1 MSIGSIARGLLCG
14 LVALA
19 AAVIPRLAPTSARA
33 ATTAPDDRPSHAQDF
48 DFAFGTWK
56 THIKRL
62 LHPLSGSSEW
72 VEYDGTHVIDKVWD
86 GRANLG
92 VLDAAGAA
100 GHVEALSLRLY
111 NPASQQWN
119 VSYANP
125 REGKLGGTV
134 TGAFEDGR
142 GAFYGADTLDGR
154 EVFVRELYVPLG
166 RDTRRLEVAYSADG
180 GKTWETNWIM
190 TDTKFAEPRGT
201 KASPMPAQSS
211 RAADAHDG
219 SHDFDFEIG
228 RWKTSVRRLA
238 KPLTGDT
245 SWVAYEG
252 TTLVRP
258 IWNGRA
264 NLVELEAEGP
274 SGHFRGLNLRLYDP
288 VARQWS
294 LTFANAAAGVLN
306 TPAIG
311 VFNDGRG
318 EFYDQESLD
327 GRAILVRFVIS
338 DITSDAIHFE
348 QSFSA
353 DGGKTWET
361 NWIAQDTR
369 SGG

>member
-1 MSIGSIARGLLCG
+1 MNRLRTLA
-14 LVALA
+14 LVALCA
-19 AAVIPRLAPTSARA
+19 GPCLMAE
-33 ATTAPDDRPSHAQDF
+33 ATTPSDESAPHARDF

-72 VEYDGTHVIDKVWD
+72 VEYDGTHVIDKVWE

-92 VLDAAGAA
+92 VLEADGSA
-100 GHVEALSLRLY
+100 GHVEALSLRLF
-111 NPASQQWN
+111 NPATHQWN

-134 TGAFEDGR
+134 TGAFEAAHGT
-142 GAFYGADTLDGR
+142 FFGADTLDGR
-154 EVFVRELYVPLG
+154 PIFVRELYVPLG
-166 RDTRRLEVAYSADG
+166 SDRRRLEVAYSADG
-180 GKTWETNWIM
+180 GKTWETNWVM
-190 TDTKFAEPRGT
+190 TDTKVVSPSST
-201 KASPMPAQSS
+201 NTSPMSTASPNLP
-211 RAADAHDG
+211 AADNANARDG

-228 RWKTSVRRLA
+228 RWKTSVKRLA
-238 KPLTGDT
+238 NPLTGSS
-245 SWVAYEG
+245 SWIAYEG
-252 TTLVRP
+252 VTVVRP

-264 NLVELEAEGP
+264 NLVELEMDGP
-274 SGHFRGLNLRLYDP
+274 KGRFRGLNLRLYDP

-311 VFNDGRG
+311 AFKDGRG
-318 EFYDQESLD
+318 EFYDQELLD

-338 DITSDAIHFE
+338 NITAETCHFD
-348 QSFSA
+348 QAFSA

-361 NWIAQDTR
+361 NWIADDTR
-369 SGG
+369 SGT

>member
-1 MSIGSIARGLLCG
+1 MSAGTLARHALCA
-14 LVALA
+14 VALLA
-19 AAVIPRLAPTSARA
+19 AASAHSLAA
-33 ATTAPDDRPSHAQDF
+33 APDDRPPHAQDF

-62 LHPLSGSSEW
+62 VHPLTGSSEW

-92 VLDAAGAA
+92 VLDASGSV
-100 GHVEALSLRLY
+100 GRVEALSLRLY
-111 NPASQQWN
+111 NPETHQWN

-134 TGAFEDGR
+134 TGAFDDGR
-142 GAFYGADTLDGR
+142 GTFYGADTFGGR
-154 EVFVRELYVPLG
+154 PIFVRELYVPLG
-166 RDTRRLEVAYSADG
+166 PDRRQLEVAYSADG
-180 GKTWETNWIM
+180 GRTWETNWVM
-190 TDTKFAEPRGT
+190 TDTKVAAPAR
-201 KASPMPAQSS
+201 ASAPGV
-211 RAADAHDG
+211 HDG

-228 RWKTSVRRLA
+228 RWNTSVKRLA

-245 SWVAYEG
+245 SWIAYQG
-252 TTLVRP
+252 TTTVRP

-264 NLVELEAEGP
+264 NLVELEADGP
-274 SGHFRGLNLRLYDP
+274 TGHFRGLNLRLYDP
-288 VARQWS
+288 VAKQWS
-294 LTFANAAAGVLN
+294 LTFANAASGVLN

-311 VFNDGRG
+311 AFSNGRG
-318 EFYDQESLD
+318 EFYDQEPLD

-338 DITSDAIHFE
+338 DITNDACHFE

-369 SGG
+369 TGA

>member
-1 MSIGSIARGLLCG
+1 VSGAARLLVLLLAAVTSN
-14 LVALA
+14 LVASA
-19 AAVIPRLAPTSARA
+19 AQAEASAS
-33 ATTAPDDRPSHAQDF
+33 DSHARDF

-92 VLDAAGAA
+92 VLDATGAA

-111 NPASQQWN
+111 NPKTQQWN

-134 TGAFEDGR
+134 TGAFDG
-142 GAFYGADTLDGR
+142 GDGTFYGADTLDGR
-154 EVFVRELYVPLG
+154 PIYVRERYAPLG
-166 RDTRRLEVAYSADG
+166 PDTRRLEVAYSADG

-190 TDTKFAEPRGT
+190 TDTKDA
-201 KASPMPAQSS
+201 APAQSS
-211 RAADAHDG
+211 TIGTHDG
-219 SHDFDFEIG
+219 SRDFDFEIG
-228 RWKTSVRRLA
+228 RWKTSVKRLA
-238 KPLTGDT
+238 KPLTGAT
-245 SWVAYEG
+245 TWISYEG
-252 TTLVRP
+252 TTTVRP

-264 NLVELEAEGP
+264 NLVELEADGP

-288 VARQWS
+288 VAKQWS
-294 LTFANAAAGVLN
+294 LTFANAASGVLN

-311 VFNDGRG
+311 PFEDGRG

-338 DITSDAIHFE
+338 NVTNDACHFE

-361 NWIAQDTR
+361 NWIAQDTL
-369 SGG
+369 SGA

>member
-1 MSIGSIARGLLCG
+1 MSARN
-14 LVALA
+14 VARSALRVLA
-19 AAVIPRLAPTSARA
+19 AIAAVIVPDF
-33 ATTAPDDRPSHAQDF
+33 ATTSVNAAEPASHAQDF

-56 THIKRL
+56 THIRRL
-62 LHPLSGSSEW
+62 LHPLSGSGEW

-92 VLDAAGAA
+92 VLDASGAA

-111 NPASQQWN
+111 NPDTHQWN

-134 TGAFEDGR
+134 TGAFDGGR
-142 GAFYGADTLDGR
+142 GTFYGADALDGR
-154 EVFVRELYVPLG
+154 PIFVRELYVPLG
-166 RDTRRLEVAYSADG
+166 PDRRQLEVAYSADG
-180 GKTWETNWIM
+180 GRTWETNWVM
-190 TDTKFAEPRGT
+190 TDTKVA
-201 KASPMPAQSS
+201 APAQVSAS
-211 RAADAHDG
+211 GAHEG

-228 RWKTSVRRLA
+228 RWKTSVKRLA

-245 SWVAYEG
+245 KWIAYEG
-252 TTLVRP
+252 TTTVRP

-264 NLVELEAEGP
+264 NLVELEADGP

-288 VARQWS
+288 VAKQWS

-311 VFNDGRG
+311 AFSGARG

-338 DITSDAIHFE
+338 DVTNDACHFE

-369 SGG
+369 TGA

>member
-1 MSIGSIARGLLCG
+1 MSIVTRIW
-14 LVALA
+14 VWFLA
-19 AAVIPRLAPTSARA
+19 AVVASVAQAEAPATDAHAR
-33 ATTAPDDRPSHAQDF
+33 DF

-56 THIKRL
+56 THIRRL
-62 LHPLSGSSEW
+62 VHPLSRSSEW

-92 VLDAAGAA
+92 VLDASGAA

-111 NPASQQWN
+111 NPATQQWN

-134 TGAFEDGR
+134 TGAFDAGH
-142 GAFYGADTLDGR
+142 GTFYGADTFDGR
-154 EVFVRELYVPLG
+154 PVFVRELYTPLG
-166 RDTRRLEVAYSADG
+166 PDARRLEVAYSADG

-190 TDTKFAEPRGT
+190 TDTKVAAAAQ
-201 KASPMPAQSS
+201 ASVSG
-211 RAADAHDG
+211 AHDG

-228 RWKTSVRRLA
+228 RWQTSVKRLA
-238 KPLTGDT
+238 KPLTGDA
-245 SWVAYEG
+245 SWIAYEG
-252 TTLVRP
+252 TTTVRP

-264 NLVELEAEGP
+264 NLVELEADGP

-288 VARQWS
+288 VAKQWS

-306 TPAIG
+306 APAIG
-311 VFNDGRG
+311 AFSTVRG

-338 DITSDAIHFE
+338 DITNDACHFE

-369 SGG
+369 VGA

>member
-1 MSIGSIARGLLCG
+1 MSGATLLRVAAL
-14 LVALA
+14 LVACFVSAGTRA
-19 AAVIPRLAPTSARA
+19 APAKADESAARA
-33 ATTAPDDRPSHAQDF
+33 HDF

-72 VEYDGTHVIDKVWD
+72 AEYDGTHVIDKVWD
-86 GRANLG
+86 GSANLG
-92 VLDAAGAA
+92 VLDANGAA

-111 NPASQQWN
+111 NPASHQWN

-134 TGAFEDGR
+134 AGAFDNGHGAFFGVDTFDGR
-142 GAFYGADTLDGR
+142 P
-154 EVFVRELYVPLG
+154 VFVRELYVPLG
-166 RDTRRLEVAYSADG
+166 PDRRQLEVAYSIDG

-190 TDTKFAEPRGT
+190 TDTKVAAP
-201 KASPMPAQSS
+201 QSS
-211 RAADAHDG
+211 STAIGTHDG

-228 RWKTSVRRLA
+228 RWKTSVKRLA
-238 KPLTGDT
+238 NPLTGST

-252 TTLVRP
+252 VTTVRP
-258 IWNGRA
+258 IWGGRA
-264 NLVELEAEGP
+264 NLVELVMDGP
-274 SGHFRGLNLRLYDP
+274 KGRFRGLNLRLYDP
-288 VARQWS
+288 VSRQWS
-294 LTFANAAAGVLN
+294 LTFANAASGVLN

-311 VFNDGRG
+311 AFNDGRG
-318 EFYDQESLD
+318 EFYDQEFLD

-338 DITSDAIHFE
+338 DITNDACHFE

-353 DGGKTWET
+353 DGGRTWET
-361 NWIAQDTR
+361 NWIADDTR

>member
-1 MSIGSIARGLLCG
+1 VSGVSVARCALCLLF
-14 LVALA
+14 A
-19 AAVIPRLAPTSARA
+19 AAIVAP
-33 ATTAPDDRPSHAQDF
+33 ATTIAQSTSTPDDRASHAQDF

-72 VEYDGTHVIDKVWD
+72 AEYDGTHVIDKVWD

-92 VLDAAGAA
+92 VLDAGGAA

-111 NPASQQWN
+111 NPATKQWN

-134 TGAFEDGR
+134 TGAFESGR
-142 GAFYGADTLDGR
+142 GTFFGADALEGR
-154 EVFVRELYVPLG
+154 PIFVRELYVPLG
-166 RDTRRLEVAYSADG
+166 RDERRLEVAYSADG
-180 GKTWETNWIM
+180 GRTWETNWIM
-190 TDTKFAEPRGT
+190 TDTRMAAPGET
-201 KASPMPAQSS
+201 KASAPAQPSS
-211 RAADAHDG
+211 TAAARDG

-228 RWKTSVRRLA
+228 RWKTSVKRLA

-245 SWVAYEG
+245 SWIAYDG

-258 IWNGRA
+258 IWSGRA

-274 SGHFRGLNLRLYDP
+274 NGHFRGLNLRLYDP

-311 VFNDGRG
+311 AFENGRG

-338 DITSDAIHFE
+338 NITGDAVHFE

-369 SGG
+369 SSS